1 LAKAKNGDTVKVC
14 YSVKLDDGTEIDSS
28 NEDEYL
34 EFTIGD
40 GKVIPGFEKALVG
53 MNPGESKTINIPKEE
68 AFGQYHK
75 EMVEVVD
82 LNKFP
87 DHLIPEIGQRLE
99 IPQVNDQ
106 KIIVTVTE
114 VTESKVTLDAN
125 HPLAG
130 KELTYNIQLI
140 EII

>member
-1 LAKAKNGDTVKVC
+1 LAPVKNGDKVKVF
-14 YSVKLDDGTEIDSS
+14 YTGEFNDGNEFGTSS
-28 NEDEYL
+28 EGEHI
-34 EFTIGD
+34 EFTIGE
-40 GKVIPGFEKALVG
+40 GKIIPGFEQAVIG
-53 MNPGESKTINIPKEE
+53 MNPGESKTLKITAEKAYGLYN
-68 AFGQYHK
+68 K

-82 LNKFP
+82 RNQFP
-87 DHLIPEIGQRLE
+87 DHLTPKVGQRLE
-99 IPQVNDQ
+99 IPQADDK

-130 KELTYNIQLI
+130 KDLTYYIQLI

>member
-1 LAKAKNGDTVKVC
+1 
-14 YSVKLDDGTEIDSS
+14 
-28 NEDEYL
+28 
-34 EFTIGD
+34 
-40 GKVIPGFEKALVG
+40 
-53 MNPGESKTINIPKEE
+53 
-68 AFGQYHK
+68 
-75 EMVEVVD
+75 MVEIVD
-82 LNKFP
+82 RNLFP
-87 DHLIPEIGQRLE
+87 EHLAPEVGQRLE
-99 IPQVNDQ
+99 IPQADDK

>member
-1 LAKAKNGDTVKVC
+1 MAEAKNGDTVKVC
-14 YSVKLDDGTEIDSS
+14 YTGKLNDGTEFDSS
-28 NEDEYL
+28 DEDEYL

-53 MNPGESKTINIPKEE
+53 MNPGESKTIKIPEEE

-99 IPQVNDQ
+99 IPQMNDQ
-106 KIIVTVTE
+106 KIIVTVIE
-114 VTESKVTLDAN
+114 VTESKVTWDAN

-130 KELTYNIQLI
+130 KELNYNIQLI

>member
-1 LAKAKNGDTVKVC
+1 
-14 YSVKLDDGTEIDSS
+14 
-28 NEDEYL
+28 
-34 EFTIGD
+34 
-40 GKVIPGFEKALVG
+40 
-53 MNPGESKTINIPKEE
+53 
-68 AFGQYHK
+68 
-75 EMVEVVD
+75 MVEVVD

-87 DHLIPEIGQRLE
+87 DHLIPEISQRLE